1 LIPMRPLLPSPSL
14 LLVDGAADQR
24 DLLAHR
30 LHRLGYDTE
39 GVATAESALDLL
51 RTRHFDLIL
60 LRLMAA
66 GLDGLAVLE
75 TAGSEPAL
83 CDVPILALA
92 AADQQEAI
100 TLSLEIGAD
109 DYLVLPCENAVLER
123 RVRRCLEIRSLRRRD
138 QGHQSQLEAERRR
151 VDDLVKAVIPIGV
164 SLMAETNFDRL
175 LEAILVE
182 AKSLCNA
189 DGGTLYLRTADDQ
202 LSFSILRNDS
212 LGIALGGSS
221 ATPVSFPPLP
231 LRDPETGEPNLAN
244 VASYVAVTG
253 RSVNIPDAYAAEGF
267 EFSGTRAFDGRTGYR
282 STSFLTVPLENSQHR
297 VIGVLQLLNAVDRDS
312 GYVVPF
318 DPSLQ
323 PIIESLSLLAAA
335 ALEAYLRE
343 ERLRREIADLHIQ
356 VDESKRAR
364 QVAEIADTDYFQTLQ
379 DKVRALRSRP

>member
-1 LIPMRPLLPSPSL
+1 M
-14 LLVDGAADQR
+14 
-24 DLLAHR
+24 
-30 LHRLGYDTE
+30 
-39 GVATAESALDLL
+39 
-51 RTRHFDLIL
+51 
-60 LRLMAA
+60 
-66 GLDGLAVLE
+66 
-75 TAGSEPAL
+75 
-83 CDVPILALA
+83 
-92 AADQQEAI
+92 
-100 TLSLEIGAD
+100 
-109 DYLVLPCENAVLER
+109 
-123 RVRRCLEIRSLRRRD
+123 
-138 QGHQSQLEAERRR
+138 QLEAERRR

-202 LSFSILRNDS
+202 LPFSILRNDS
-212 LGIALGGSS
+212 LGIALGELRHAGLLPAPAAARSVERR
-221 ATPVSFPPLP
+221 TQPLQRRQLRRRDRSFGQHPRRLRGRRVRVLRARLRQPHRLP
-231 LRDPETGEPNLAN
+231 LHL
-244 VASYVAVTG
+244 V
-253 RSVNIPDAYAAEGF
+253 PDGSAREQPA
-267 EFSGTRAFDGRTGYR
+267 
-282 STSFLTVPLENSQHR
+282 P
-297 VIGVLQLLNAVDRDS
+297 VIGVLQLLDALDRDS
-312 GYVVPF
+312 GAVVPF

>member
-1 LIPMRPLLPSPSL
+1 MKPMRPPLPSPSL

-51 RTRHFDLIL
+51 RTRHFDLVL

-100 TLSLEIGAD
+100 ALSLEIGAD

-231 LRDPETGEPNLAN
+231 LRDPSRPAN
-244 VASYVAVTG
+244 PTSPTSPATSPSPVV
-253 RSVNIPDAYAAEGF
+253 
-267 EFSGTRAFDGRTGYR
+267 R
-282 STSFLTVPLENSQHR
+282 STSPTPTRPKGSSSPAR
-297 VIGVLQLLNAVDRDS
+297 A
-312 GYVVPF
+312 
-318 DPSLQ
+318 PST
-323 PIIESLSLLAAA
+323 AAPA
-335 ALEAYLRE
+335 TAPP
-343 ERLRREIADLHIQ
+343 
-356 VDESKRAR
+356 
-364 QVAEIADTDYFQTLQ
+364 
-379 DKVRALRSRP
+379 RS